1 MTAKLTLEVGKKY
14 VCRNAPTVKY
24 VRVDAIRPEIELGN
38 GQVVAIQFYIN
49 GEVYATE
56 YTIGGRF
63 YSDAVEHPDDLVA
76 EYVEKPFVVDK
87 LGVYKQRDGQEIVV
101 VRVCG
106 THVKVWIKGAEGV
119 LGSRHLNGRTILEQ
133 EMKFDLVEYV
143 RPFTQEDFV

>member
-1 MTAKLTLEVGKKY
+1 MKLEVGKKY
-14 VCRNAPTVKY
+14 VSRNEPRVKY
-24 VRVDAIRPEIELGN
+24 TRVDAIRPEAELQDS
-38 GQVVAIQFYIN
+38 QVAATQFYID
-49 GEVYATE
+49 GAIYTRE
-56 YTIGGRF
+56 YTITGR
-63 YSDAVEHPDDLVA
+63 YQCGTTEHPDDLVA

-101 VRVCG
+101 VRVCD
-106 THVKVWIKGAEGV
+106 THVKVWIGGAEGV

>member
-1 MTAKLTLEVGKKY
+1 MKLEVGKKY
-14 VCRNAPTVKY
+14 VCRNAPEVKY
-24 VRVDAIRPEIELGN
+24 VRVDAIRPEAELKDT
-38 GQVVAIQFYIN
+38 QVAATQFRIN
-49 GEVYATE
+49 GGVHTTE

-63 YSDAVEHPDDLVA
+63 YSDTVEHPDDLVA

-101 VRVCG
+101 VRVCD
-106 THVKVWIKGAEGV
+106 THVKVWIGGAEGV
-119 LGSRHLNGRTILEQ
+119 LRSRHLNGRTILEQ